1 MKGSKLTGRCTV
13 DIKKMVAADKAGEPT
28 YRYLNNLR
36 GAYGE
41 HLASDYLAGDII
53 IKGVSKV
60 NKGGVDIATLD
71 NKVLKILE
79 SKACNKLSMSNIDRY
94 IKIDRKTGNQVF
106 DAEYV
111 IKDIGDEYFVK
122 KDIQKQFILF
132 LSGPESQNIKN
143 NLKLPERLPYEFKD
157 MDGIKY
163 TGFIDIVVV
172 AVNK

>member
-1 MKGSKLTGRCTV
+1 M
-13 DIKKMVAADKAGEPT
+13 
-28 YRYLNNLR
+28 NNLK

-41 HLASDYLAGDII
+41 HLASKYLAGDTI

-60 NKGGVDIATLD
+60 NVGGVDIATLD

-79 SKACNKLSMSNIDRY
+79 SKACKKLSISNINRY

-111 IKDIGDEYFVK
+111 INDIGDEYLVK

-143 NLKLPERLPYEFKD
+143 NLKLPERLPYKFTDADE
-157 MDGIKY
+157 IEQ